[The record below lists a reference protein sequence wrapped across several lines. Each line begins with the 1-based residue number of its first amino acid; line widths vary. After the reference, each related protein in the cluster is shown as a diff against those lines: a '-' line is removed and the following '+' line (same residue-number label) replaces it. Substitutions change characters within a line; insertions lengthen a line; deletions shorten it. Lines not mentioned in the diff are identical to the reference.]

1 MGPLKSY
8 LNNTSSLSYAYLASL
23 PLFVIYELMMWLAR
37 LGSNS
42 NTEIRISADIWIQ
55 QLLFMMHHN
64 TLLLS
69 TLLVLVLGGLI
80 WYKERDKPIVFKP
93 GWFVMMLL
101 ESAGWAVILAVL
113 VSGLLSWLFYLV
125 GQLGPAAA
133 SLLMMAESN
142 GLNSFQRIGLSVGAG
157 LYEELVF
164 RVLLVYGLFY
174 AFIKIMRPHRA
185 QLAAILL
192 AAFLF
197 SLAHYI
203 GSMGDVFTL
212 SSFLFRMVFGL
223 ALNLL
228 LWVRGFGIT
237 AWTHAIYNILVMF
250 S

>member
-37 LGSNS
+37 LGSKS

-80 WYKERDKPIVFKP
+80 WYKERNKPIVIKP
-93 GWFVMMLL
+93 GWFFMMLL
-101 ESAGWAVILAVL
+101 ESGVWAVLLAVL
-113 VSGLLSWLFYLV
+113 VSGLLSWLFYVV
-125 GQLGPAAA
+125 GQIGSAEA
-133 SLLMMAESN
+133 SLLMMAESS
-142 GLNSFQRIGLSVGAG
+142 GLSSFQRIGLSVGAG

-174 AFIKIMRPHRA
+174 AFLKMMRPHRA
-185 QLAAILL
+185 QLGAILL

-203 GSMGDVFTL
+203 GSMGDVFTI